1 MIMKM
6 DIPAGSFVDFLDSV
20 FQNYSDFNSNQI
32 WLRLMDP
39 ENVSFDGKQMS
50 ALSSILIHYSDF
62 IKQTLNIE
70 SEIFRKTVA
79 YQF

>member
-6 DIPAGSFVDFLDSV
+6 DIPAGSFVDFLDFV
-20 FQNYSDFNSNQI
+20 FQKYSDFNSNQI

-39 ENVSFDGKQMS
+39 KNVSFNGKQMS
-50 ALSSILIHYSDF
+50 ALSSILLHYSDF
-62 IKQTLNIE
+62 IKQTLKIE